1 MAIELITPEFI
12 GTTLPNLNVGRPP
25 ADIAGS
31 LKDLRKRPRNW
42 ARITVPSDKPVAP
55 TVTSWNANLFNTAKA
70 DPTILNFEFATRQV
84 EDPENPGEILGQS
97 IYARYAPEVPAAKAP
112 KATTKAAKPAKVAD
126 AEAVADAS

>member
-31 LKDLRKRPRNW
+31 LKELRKRPRNW
-42 ARITVPSDKPVAP
+42 ARITTPSDKPVAP
-55 TVTSWNANLFNTAKA
+55 TVTSWNANLFNAAKS

-84 EDPENPGEILGQS
+84 ADPENPDEILGQS
-97 IYARYAPEVPAAKAP
+97 IYARYAPPVPVT
-112 KATTKAAKPAKVAD
+112 KATAKAAKPAKVAD